1 MSNNSLST
9 PRSVVVTTDTTASP
23 VAVHFYFFVDYLFG
37 CVCVCVCAI
46 KVQNEI
52 RASAIS

>member
-1 MSNNSLST
+1 LVVVVVSNNSLST
-9 PRSVVVTTDTTASP
+9 PRWSVVVTTASP

-37 CVCVCVCAI
+37 CVCAI
-46 KVQNEI
+46 KVQSEI